1 MRILLMPNFTKP
13 RTWELLGELCRRMG
27 ALGLQAAAVRKDREA
42 MEALP
47 EDSTVFGE
55 LERPALLDALL
66 PMTVDALVDREAGT
80 VREEAVRSFL
90 AFCAAAPL
98 RTEGVEDIYTAALNG
113 ELLLLPAE
121 LTRLDSCAE
130 VQVYTTAFGG
140 SCSYVGYPRED
151 GGAGSFFRLWDGIS
165 MASGCKNKEA
175 AWSFLREAFLPKYPT
190 GIYFGPALPISRADF
205 DRMAE
210 ISTGPMLD
218 ETGQPMETAGPAC
231 VMMPDSDL
239 AIPIRPVTQEEY
251 GHFMVLF
258 NAVDSRN
265 QLDVLLD
272 GVVLVGAAVAA
283 YGILQYMFRWGY
295 QSASWVDSDMFSS
308 IEFRVPSTLD
318 NPNMLG
324 QYLILAIPIG
334 GAKLLSAKDWFSRV
348 FYFGCC
354 GVMCVCMLLTF
365 SRGAWLGLLFA
376 GAVFVVLLNP
386 RLILL
391 FPLALAALWFVLPDT
406 VTARFASI
414 GNLGDASTSYRV
426 YIWMGTL
433 AMLKNYWLCGI
444 GPGNEAFNA
453 VYAKYSFSAVTAP
466 HSHNLF
472 LQLVC
477 DAGITAL
484 AVFLIL
490 IFVYFRMMCAALHRE
505 KDWTSRMYQTAFTG
519 GVCGF
524 LVQAMTDY
532 SFYNYRVLFIFW
544 AYLALGALSARRS
557 GLPEGRLLA

>member
-1 MRILLMPNFTKP
+1 MERAKTILNASLLWRALTALCLWCGTQWENSGVVQWFLHPGGWTPAASEHSVFYKLWSLVRGGLCWLYEKLRLDKLFAGSVFTKS
-13 RTWELLGELCRRMG
+13 WFWC
-27 ALGLQAAAVRKDREA
+27 
-42 MEALP
+42 
-47 EDSTVFGE
+47 
-55 LERPALLDALL
+55 LL
-66 PMTVDALVDREAGT
+66 PA
-80 VREEAVRSFL
+80 
-90 AFCAAAPL
+90 AAAPVL
-98 RTEGVEDIYTAALNG
+98 PTMAVLGLTAIAYCSLALNLVRDRNRRLAWAPTNRYI
-113 ELLLLPAE
+113 LLYAAIYMAGTLFSVNLRSSLNPGLLTVCFV
-121 LTRLDSCAE
+121 LFSL
-130 VQVYTTAFGG
+130 
-140 SCSYVGYPRED
+140 
-151 GGAGSFFRLWDGIS
+151 
-165 MASGCKNKEA
+165 
-175 AWSFLREAFLPKYPT
+175 
-190 GIYFGPALPISRADF
+190 
-205 DRMAE
+205 
-210 ISTGPMLD
+210 
-218 ETGQPMETAGPAC
+218 
-231 VMMPDSDL
+231 
-239 AIPIRPVTQEEY
+239 
-251 GHFMVLF
+251 VLF

-324 QYLILAIPIG
+324 QYLILMVPVGA
-334 GAKLLSAKDWFSRV
+334 AKLLSARDWPRRLL
-348 FYFGCC
+348 YLGCC
-354 GVMCVCMLLTF
+354 ALMCVCMILTF

-391 FPLALAALWFVLPDT
+391 APAALAALWFLLPET
-406 VTARFASI
+406 VISRFTSI
-414 GNLGDASTSYRV
+414 GDMTDGSTTYRV
-426 YIWMGTL
+426 SIWLGTL
-433 AMLKNYWLCGI
+433 DMLKHYWLCGI
-444 GPGNEAFNA
+444 GPGDEAFNR
-453 VYAKYSFSAVTAP
+453 VYPAFSYNSINAP

>member
-1 MRILLMPNFTKP
+1 
-13 RTWELLGELCRRMG
+13 
-27 ALGLQAAAVRKDREA
+27 
-42 MEALP
+42 
-47 EDSTVFGE
+47 
-55 LERPALLDALL
+55 
-66 PMTVDALVDREAGT
+66 
-80 VREEAVRSFL
+80 
-90 AFCAAAPL
+90 
-98 RTEGVEDIYTAALNG
+98 
-113 ELLLLPAE
+113 
-121 LTRLDSCAE
+121 
-130 VQVYTTAFGG
+130 
-140 SCSYVGYPRED
+140 
-151 GGAGSFFRLWDGIS
+151 
-165 MASGCKNKEA
+165 
-175 AWSFLREAFLPKYPT
+175 
-190 GIYFGPALPISRADF
+190 
-205 DRMAE
+205 
-210 ISTGPMLD
+210 
-218 ETGQPMETAGPAC
+218 
-231 VMMPDSDL
+231 
-239 AIPIRPVTQEEY
+239 
-251 GHFMVLF
+251 
-258 NAVDSRN
+258 
-265 QLDVLLD
+265 
-272 GVVLVGAAVAA
+272 
-283 YGILQYMFRWGY
+283 
-295 QSASWVDSDMFSS
+295 MFSS
-308 IEFRVPSTLD
+308 IQFRVSATLD

-334 GAKLLSAKDWFSRV
+334 GAKLLSARNWSSRI

-354 GVMCVCMLLTF
+354 GVMCICMLLTF

-391 FPLALAALWFVLPDT
+391 APAALAALWFLLPET
-406 VTARFASI
+406 VISRFTSI
-414 GNLGDASTSYRV
+414 GDMTDGSTTYRV
-426 YIWMGTL
+426 SIWLGTL
-433 AMLKNYWLCGI
+433 DMLKHYWLCGI
-444 GPGNEAFNA
+444 GPGDEAFNR
-453 VYAKYSFSAVTAP
+453 VYPAFSYNSINAP

>member
-1 MRILLMPNFTKP
+1 MDQAKNILNASLLWRWLMSLCRWCGDQWRASGVVQWFLHPGGWTPAASEHSVFYKLWSLVRGGLCWLYEKLRLDKLFAGSVFTKS
-13 RTWELLGELCRRMG
+13 WFWC
-27 ALGLQAAAVRKDREA
+27 
-42 MEALP
+42 
-47 EDSTVFGE
+47 
-55 LERPALLDALL
+55 LL
-66 PMTVDALVDREAGT
+66 PA
-80 VREEAVRSFL
+80 
-90 AFCAAAPL
+90 AAAPVL
-98 RTEGVEDIYTAALNG
+98 PTMAVLGLTAIAYCSLALNLVRDRNRRLAWAPTNRYI
-113 ELLLLPAE
+113 LLYAAIYMAGTLFSVNLRSSLNPGLLTVCFV
-121 LTRLDSCAE
+121 LFSL
-130 VQVYTTAFGG
+130 
-140 SCSYVGYPRED
+140 
-151 GGAGSFFRLWDGIS
+151 
-165 MASGCKNKEA
+165 
-175 AWSFLREAFLPKYPT
+175 
-190 GIYFGPALPISRADF
+190 
-205 DRMAE
+205 
-210 ISTGPMLD
+210 
-218 ETGQPMETAGPAC
+218 
-231 VMMPDSDL
+231 
-239 AIPIRPVTQEEY
+239 
-251 GHFMVLF
+251 VLF
-258 NAVDSRN
+258 NAVDSRI

-324 QYLILAIPIG
+324 QYLILMVPVGA
-334 GAKLLSAKDWFSRV
+334 AKLLSARDWPRRLL
-348 FYFGCC
+348 YLGCC
-354 GVMCVCMLLTF
+354 ALMCVCMILTF

-391 FPLALAALWFVLPDT
+391 APAALAALWFLLPET
-406 VTARFASI
+406 VISRFTSI
-414 GNLGDASTSYRV
+414 GDMTDGSTTYRV
-426 YIWMGTL
+426 SIWLGTL
-433 AMLKNYWLCGI
+433 DMLKHYWLCGI
-444 GPGNEAFNA
+444 GPGDEAFNR
-453 VYAKYSFSAVTAP
+453 VYPAFSYNSINAP